1 MEGDVEGLEDLKFQG
16 LLLHPYKYFNNRLQE
31 ILFVLVFQ
39 AASFEVVGEGRRGG
53 GGGDMVSMGWGLQ
66 LRPSNPDP
74 C

>member
-53 GGGDMVSMGWGLQ
+53 GGIW
-66 LRPSNPDP
+66 
-74 C
+74 

>member
-16 LLLHPYKYFNNRLQE
+16 LLLHPYKYFNKRLQE

-39 AASFEVVGEGRRGG
+39 AASFEVVGEGR
-53 GGGDMVSMGWGLQ
+53 GGDMVSMGRELQ
-66 LRPSNPDP
+66 LRSSNPDP

>member
-16 LLLHPYKYFNNRLQE
+16 LLLHPYKYFNKRLQE
-31 ILFVLVFQ
+31 IFVLVFQ
-39 AASFEVVGEGRRGG
+39 AASFEVVGEG
-53 GGGDMVSMGWGLQ
+53 GGDMVSKGRGLQ

>member
-16 LLLHPYKYFNNRLQE
+16 LLLHPYKYFNKRLQE

-39 AASFEVVGEGRRGG
+39 AASFEVVGEGR
-53 GGGDMVSMGWGLQ
+53 GGGDMVSMGRELQ

>member
-16 LLLHPYKYFNNRLQE
+16 LLLHPYKYFNKRLQE

-39 AASFEVVGEGRRGG
+39 VASFEVVGYGRE
-53 GGGDMVSMGWGLQ
+53 GDMVSMGGGLQ

>member
-16 LLLHPYKYFNNRLQE
+16 LLLHPYKYFNKRLQE

-39 AASFEVVGEGRRGG
+39 AASFEVVGEGR
-53 GGGDMVSMGWGLQ
+53 GGGDMVCMGRELQ

>member
-16 LLLHPYKYFNNRLQE
+16 LLLHPYKYFNKRLQE

-39 AASFEVVGEGRRGG
+39 VASFEVVGEGR
-53 GGGDMVSMGWGLQ
+53 GDMVSMGRGLQ